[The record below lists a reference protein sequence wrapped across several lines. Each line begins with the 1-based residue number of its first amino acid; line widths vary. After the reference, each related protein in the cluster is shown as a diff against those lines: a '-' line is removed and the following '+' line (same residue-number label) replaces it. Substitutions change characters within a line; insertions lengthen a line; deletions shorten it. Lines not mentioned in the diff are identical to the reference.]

1 MELRHLRSFVAV
13 AEERHF
19 RRAAE
24 RLRLSQPPL
33 SKQIRLLEESLGAEL
48 LHRTRRE
55 VRLTPAGEA
64 FLERAREILERV
76 EQAPE
81 AIRLVQMGLAGK
93 LEIGYTVGLEID
105 VVPRVIR
112 RFRKRYPGVELRL
125 RPRDSRE
132 LEVDLRRRRIDVAF
146 MLFPA
151 RSPDLHVEPIGTQAL
166 VVAAPLDHPIAKC
179 PKAPVARLQDEP
191 FVLLARAEAPI
202 YHDLVLSV
210 ARDAGISPRVVAE
223 PRSLHDNLFLVSAGL
238 GISLLPAAV
247 RHISWKGVGFCK
259 LEKETPGLEMAV
271 ATRADDG
278 SDMSGRFLNLVR
290 DLYPAG

>member
-33 SKQIRLLEESLGAEL
+33 SKQIRLLEEDLGAVL
-48 LHRTRRE
+48 LHRTRRD
-55 VRLTPAGEA
+55 VRLTAAGEA

-81 AIRLVQMGLAGK
+81 AIRLVQKGRIGK
-93 LEIGYTVGLEID
+93 IEIGYTVGLEID

-112 RFRKRYPGVELRL
+112 RFRKRFPGVELRL
-125 RPRDSRE
+125 HPEHSRE
-132 LEVDLRRRRIDVAF
+132 LADDLRRRRIDVAF

-151 RSPDLHVEPIGTQAL
+151 RSAGLLVEPIGTQPL
-166 VVAAPLDHPIAKC
+166 VIAAPLDHAIAKC
-179 PKAPVARLQDEP
+179 PKAPVERLHDEP
-191 FVLLARAEAPI
+191 FVLLSRPEAPI

-210 ARDAGISPRVVAE
+210 AREAGVSPHVVAE

-238 GISLLPAAV
+238 GVSLLPAAV
-247 RHISWKGVGFCK
+247 RHIAWKGVGFCR
-259 LEKETPGLEMAV
+259 LDKETPGLEMAV
-271 ATRADDG
+271 ATRAEDD
-278 SDMSGRFLNLVR
+278 SELKDRFLDVVR
-290 DLYPAG
+290 ELYAA